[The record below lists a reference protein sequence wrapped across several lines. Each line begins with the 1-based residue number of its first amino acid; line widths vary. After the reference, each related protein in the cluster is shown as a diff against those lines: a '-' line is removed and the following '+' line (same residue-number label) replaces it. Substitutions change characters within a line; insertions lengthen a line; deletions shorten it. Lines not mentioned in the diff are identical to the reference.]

1 MGPLLASATLR
12 HAKASSIGT
21 CFLRISYRRR
31 INRKTTL
38 TDLVFVVLAV
48 FFLDRYQSHY
58 SVLSLIVSVSKHSKD
73 TSQLATSLGTFP

>member
-38 TDLVFVVLAV
+38 TDLVFVVLVV
-48 FFLDRYQSHY
+48 FF
-58 SVLSLIVSVSKHSKD
+58 
-73 TSQLATSLGTFP
+73 